1 MLLAHW
7 WMQQVFSP
15 FECFQDT
22 FPQATKNVQGL
33 NTKLT
38 TTTMI
43 CHTGTCVRKIPICVS
58 YVPSFSNIWTIKLFL
73 LNSNTTVFCTL
84 SLFSSELSVNHF
96 PSQVFSHLHLLWYY
110 RSFIFSV
117 ILSVWNFPSVEL
129 LWYYGYH
136 FLSNSI
142 LDCPISVF
150 FDIGS

>member
-1 MLLAHW
+1 MITAS
-7 WMQQVFSP
+7 FSP
-15 FECFQDT
+15 LECFQDT

-43 CHTGTCVRKIPICVS
+43 CHAGTCVRKIPICVP
-58 YVPSFSNIWTIKLFL
+58 YVPSFSNIWTMKLFL

-84 SLFSSELSVNHF
+84 SLFSSELSINHF
-96 PSQVFSHLHLLWYY
+96 PSQVFSHLHILWYY

-129 LWYYGYH
+129 LWYH